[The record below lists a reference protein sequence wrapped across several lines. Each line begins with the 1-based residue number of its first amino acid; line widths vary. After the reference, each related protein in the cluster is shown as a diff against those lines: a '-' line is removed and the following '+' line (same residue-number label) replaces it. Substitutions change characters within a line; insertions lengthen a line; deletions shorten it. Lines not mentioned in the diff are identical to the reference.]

1 MKKHPVFA
9 ILLFFALLAIHASMH
24 AQTSFK
30 HMDRS
35 SAMAAV
41 KEVNT
46 EQAAR
51 EIGDI
56 STLAD
61 GQATLRNLKNIENRG
76 DWPLPAREAA
86 IYRFTRSLTEHPRD
100 AVAPEIMQHLHA
112 YQAQTLVPHEDHGD
126 AFVPLFNIRGAA
138 ASVENGWQRR
148 EFATEAGVLLNTDPA
163 ALVAKYKNATNPNA
177 RSGYMDA
184 LQQADMEKIH
194 NVQSAALRQLEATP
208 ELTPLLGVTAAVS
221 MDIDAIRQ
229 LLINGRGPS
238 LSSALRTTG
247 TQLQVSE
254 LRTLLVYALE
264 RAPTANAALAIAQWW
279 PHLKHDP
286 LIRDLLLAKLAE
298 PGLGA
303 SAAMALAQSPDI
315 QTIRDL
321 QTVAGGDSVAAHRA
335 QLALDINRN
344 RLLEEVHP

>member
-9 ILLFFALLAIHASMH
+9 TLLFFAWLAIHATVN
-24 AQTSFK
+24 AQTPFK

-41 KEVNT
+41 KEVNI

-56 STLAD
+56 SSLAD
-61 GQATLRNLKNIENRG
+61 GETTLRNLKHIETRS

-86 IYRFTRSLTEHPRD
+86 IYRFTRSLNEHPRD
-100 AVAPEIMQHLHA
+100 AVAPEVMQHLLT

-138 ASVENGWQRR
+138 AGVENDWQRR
-148 EFATEAGVLLNTDPA
+148 EFGTEAVFLLNTDPA
-163 ALVAKYKNATNPNA
+163 ALVDRYKNATSHNA

-184 LQQADMEKIH
+184 LQQADMDKIH
-194 NVQSAALRQLEATP
+194 IVQSAALRQLGTEP
-208 ELTPLLGVTAAVS
+208 GLTPMLGVTAAAS
-221 MDIDAIRQ
+221 TDIDAIRQ
-229 LLINGRGPS
+229 LLINGHGPS
-238 LSSALRTTG
+238 LSSVFRITG
-247 TQLQVSE
+247 TQVQASE
-254 LRTLLVYALE
+254 LSSLLVYALE
-264 RAPTANAALAIAQWW
+264 RAPTGNATLAIAQWW

-286 LIRDLLLAKLAE
+286 LIRDLLLEKLTD
-298 PGLGA
+298 PSLGA
-303 SAAMALAQSPDI
+303 TAALALAQSPDI

-344 RLLEEVHP
+344 RLLEEVQP